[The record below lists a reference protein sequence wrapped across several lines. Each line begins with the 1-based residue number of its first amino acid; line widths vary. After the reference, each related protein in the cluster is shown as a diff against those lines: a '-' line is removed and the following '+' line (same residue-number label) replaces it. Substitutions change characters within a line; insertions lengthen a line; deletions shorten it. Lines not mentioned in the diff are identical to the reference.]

1 MIELTQ
7 KNFWSVL
14 ENNSNLYDPF
24 IVELVNTIEVGNK
37 GKYRGGLLKLYLD
50 ERIYELYVE
59 IVLRTAPS
67 IVKTTL
73 YSLKERKEGAW
84 DKNINFGVMVP
95 YLTKEI
101 VEFLKKEGL
110 VGLDL
115 NGNYFIV
122 KDDFIAIRLDKKNNF
137 RENKPIKN
145 VFSRNS
151 SIVGRFLLR
160 QNKAYKSVNEIY
172 NEIQTLGGNLVLSTV
187 SKVLSELEDQL
198 IISKKKSEIKLVQPQ
213 KLLMNLRI
221 GYLRPS
227 TGNTI
232 KLKLPLRKP
241 EAKGILDNCL
251 LNNWIWSGEDSSSH
265 YSVTTE
271 IYPMRIYFLGELGK
285 ENVNAMH
292 KDDLI
297 NEKFYNCL
305 LYQLE
310 KNDKYVL
317 FDSEGN
323 WASKIQSYLELSQL
337 GKREKEI
344 AENIEKDILSEFN

>member
-1 MIELTQ
+1 MIDLTQ
-7 KNFWSVL
+7 KYFWSVL
-14 ENNSNLYDPF
+14 ENNSNLYNPF
-24 IVELVNTIEVGNK
+24 VVELVDTLEVGNK

-50 ERIYELYVE
+50 ERVYELYVE
-59 IVLRTAPS
+59 IALRTAPS

-73 YSLKERKEGAW
+73 YSLKERKEEAW
-84 DKNINFGVMVP
+84 DKNMIFGVMVP

-110 VGLDL
+110 AGLDL
-115 NGNYFIV
+115 NGNYFII

-145 VFSRNS
+145 IFSRNS
-151 SIVGRFLLR
+151 SLVGRFLLR

-198 IISKKKSEIKLVQPQ
+198 IISKKKSEIKLIQPQ

-221 GYLRPS
+221 GYIRPS

-232 KLKLPLRKP
+232 KLKLPIRKS
-241 EAKGILDNCL
+241 EAKDILDDCL
-251 LNNWIWSGEDSSSH
+251 PNNWIWSGEDSSGR
-265 YSVTTE
+265 YSITTE
-271 IYPMRIYFLGELGK
+271 IYPMGIYFPGELGK
-285 ENVNAMH
+285 KNIEALVG
-292 KDDLI
+292 DDLI
-297 NEKFYNCL
+297 DEKFYNCL
-305 LYQLE
+305 LYQIE
-310 KNDKYVL
+310 RNDRYVL
-317 FDSEGN
+317 FDSNSN
-323 WASKIQSYLELSQL
+323 WSSKIQSYLELSQL